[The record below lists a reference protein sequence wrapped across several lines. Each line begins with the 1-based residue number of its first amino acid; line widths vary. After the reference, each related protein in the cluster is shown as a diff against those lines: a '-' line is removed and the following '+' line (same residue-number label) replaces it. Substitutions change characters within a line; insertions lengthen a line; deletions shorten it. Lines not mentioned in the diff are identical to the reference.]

1 MDTLL
6 DTTTLIAAPEIP
18 GLVWRGFRGPEDYP
32 KMLAVIDGSKQADGI
47 QRSTTVEDIAR
58 TYAHLHNCDPAQDML
73 FAEVDGQLVGY
84 TRLDWETNGEGQWV
98 GSKFAFVLPEWR
110 RRGIGSALLRF
121 AEMRLRQIAAALKQ
135 RGEVP
140 AEMPTV
146 YASFVSSTEKDCE
159 ALLLENG
166 YHTERFFAEMVRPDL
181 ENIPDLPMP
190 QGLEIRPVLPEHH
203 RLIWEASNE
212 AFHDHW
218 GYVPDPWDGW
228 MAWSE
233 GPTFDPSLWRIA
245 WEGDQIAGMV
255 LSFIDAA
262 QNQEYG
268 RLRGYTENICVRRP
282 WRKRGLAH
290 ALIADSLRALK
301 QRGMKEAALGVD
313 AANIS
318 GALQLYE
325 QMGFRTVK
333 HNALYQKAF

>member
-6 DTTTLIAAPEIP
+6 DMIQTGTAPQIP
-18 GLVWRGFRGPEDYP
+18 GLVFRYYRDLEDIP
-32 KMLAVIDGSKQADGI
+32 HMWAAIEGCKHVDGWE
-47 QRSTTVEDIAR
+47 RSDTVEDMIR
-58 TYAHLHNCDPAQDML
+58 TYTHLHNCDPTQDAL
-73 FAEVDGQLVGY
+73 LAEIDGQVVGY
-84 TRLDWETNGEGQWV
+84 TRVDWDINGEGQWS
-98 GSKFAFVLPEWR
+98 GMKFCCVLPEWR

-121 AEMRLRQIAAALKQ
+121 NEARLCQIAAALKQ

-146 YASFVSSTEKDCE
+146 YVSFVGGAEKDC
-159 ALLLENG
+159 ADLLLENG

-190 QGLEIRPVLPEHH
+190 QGLEIRPVSAEQM
-203 RLIWEASNE
+203 RVVWEASNE
-212 AFHDHW
+212 AFRDHW
-218 GYVPDPWDGW
+218 GYVPDPWEDW
-228 MAWSE
+228 VAWSE
-233 GPTFDPSLWRIA
+233 GPTFDPSLWRVA
-245 WEGDQIAGMV
+245 WDGDQIAGMV

-262 QNQEYG
+262 QNKEYG

-301 QRGMKEAALGVD
+301 ARGMQEAALGVD
-313 AANIS
+313 AENLS

-325 QMGFRTVK
+325 QMGFRTIK
-333 HNALYQKAF
+333 HNTFFKKAF